1 MKERLLKVLCCPS
14 CRSDLVL
21 KNLVR
26 VKGEIKEGLL
36 SCISC
41 KESFLIR
48 NFIPRFI
55 KDDSYAK
62 NFSKEWGW
70 YQEVVDKIRE
80 PKEQES
86 YFLRRTGF
94 SKKEVKNK
102 LMLDVGQGAGIGMD
116 WFLKY
121 GAEVVGMDI
130 SYAVDAAFKLHGLHP
145 KAHIVQAS
153 VFHLPFKEGTFDYI
167 YSVGVLHHTPNC
179 KKAFFQL
186 PKLLKKKGKIGIW
199 LYPWQ
204 GLYSHASDFWR
215 FFSTKIPAHFLF
227 QVCKFGVEP
236 LYRLRQLP
244 IIGWVGKAIPI
255 STHPNP
261 YWRMLDTYD
270 WYSPKYQ
277 SKHTN
282 PEVVTWFK
290 EVKLQN
296 IKVLPDPVSVQG
308 TKS

>member
-1 MKERLLKVLCCPS
+1 MKERLLKVLACPS
-14 CRSDLVL
+14 CQSDLKL
-21 KNLVR
+21 S
-26 VKGEIKEGLL
+26 VKERAQGEIKEGILVCVL
-36 SCISC
+36 C
-41 KESFLIR
+41 KEFFHIR
-48 NFIPRFI
+48 HFIPRFI

-102 LMLDVGQGAGIGMD
+102 LLLDVGQGAGIGMD

-145 KAHIVQAS
+145 KAHIIQAS
-153 VFHLPFKEGTFDYI
+153 VFKLPFKKAAFDYI

-186 PKLLKKKGKIGIW
+186 PKLLKKKGKIAIW

-204 GLYSHASDFWR
+204 GFYSRLSDFWR
-215 FFSTKIPAHFLF
+215 FFSTKLPSKFLF
-227 QVCKFGVEP
+227 HVCKLGVEP

-244 IIGWVGKAIPI
+244 IIGGIGKSIPI

-282 PEVVTWFK
+282 QEVVQWFK
-290 EVKLQN
+290 QANLKN
-296 IKVLPDPVSVQG
+296 IKVLSDPVSVQG
-308 TKS
+308 TKN